1 MKKMLWPLDIPRKR
15 GKVKACSLKTDTTS
29 GSIQSPQGR
38 WTGYF
43 GLRANRPAPDASGF
57 RFARRSGGFFSDPRR
72 VGRTER
78 FRKEVTAGSLSASA
92 GKGRG
97 RTCRKRRQPGRPAGR
112 AAKKKSPGPLANT
125 ERRDNLRMS
134 PEGMSESPRGERK
147 KVHEK
152 SPRRLAKAKTG
163 DKVVKSPETATGSLE
178 AKQRNMMRLTN
189 N

>member
-15 GKVKACSLKTDTTS
+15 GKVKTCSLKTDTTS
-29 GSIQSPQGR
+29 GSIQSPKGR

-43 GLRANRPAPDASGF
+43 GLCANRPVPDADGF
-57 RFARRSGGFFSDPRR
+57 SPARRSGGFFSDPRR

-112 AAKKKSPGPLANT
+112 AAKKSPTPLAKT
-125 ERRDNLRMS
+125 ESRDNLRMS

-163 DKVVKSPETATGSLE
+163 DKVVRSPETATGSLE